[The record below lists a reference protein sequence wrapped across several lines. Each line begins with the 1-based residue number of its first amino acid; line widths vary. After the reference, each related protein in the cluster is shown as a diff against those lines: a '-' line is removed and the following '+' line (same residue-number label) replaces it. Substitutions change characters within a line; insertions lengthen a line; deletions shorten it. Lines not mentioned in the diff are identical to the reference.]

1 MRRVIPLTLTA
12 LAAALAL
19 TACDGGSG
27 GADGAKSKAG
37 SGCATGAVALE
48 VGSAS
53 VAPAAGDTGE
63 VPVSITNQSAPCT
76 LDHFPGVVLRQG
88 DRSVK
93 LPASEGA
100 QAQTLKL
107 AKGASATFTVSYTRG
122 ADGDAKALDA
132 GTMEVTL
139 PGGGDAKSFP
149 WKFGPVAAK
158 GTDSAN
164 ASVSAF
170 QQVGD

>member
-19 TACDGGSG
+19 TACGGSG
-27 GADGAKSKAG
+27 GADGARSKAG